1 MKLLN
6 DLLSKFKNIEFW
18 SKVKFNPKPN
28 SLLHFKTRSGLLTL
42 QKKYNEFNY
51 KIPDKKTVSIGKKT
65 GEDRLYSR
73 KPKTT
78 KDFLNQ

>member
-6 DLLSKFKNIEFW
+6 DLLKKFEDIEFW
-18 SKVKFNPKPN
+18 AKVNFKPRPN
-28 SLLHFKTRSGLLTL
+28 SLLYFKTQPGLLVL
-42 QKKYNEFNY
+42 QKKYNEFSY
-51 KIPDKKTVSIGKKT
+51 KIPDKKVVSIGKKE
-65 GEDRLYSR
+65 GQDRLYSR